1 MRHDRFAAKAH
12 NRRSLSNSITMTET
26 NPAPM
31 PELAFW
37 QQPTW
42 LSFAQRRASGRLPHA
57 LLIGSQPGLGGAAF
71 ARILAGSLM
80 CHQPLKDFHACGHC
94 RGCMTY
100 INASHPDFREI
111 VALEKRVSIGI
122 DQIRELSADMS
133 MTPQAGPLQVSLI
146 AHAEQMTHAA
156 ANALLK
162 TLEEPSPNTILLLQT
177 EQPGKLIPT
186 ILSRCQ
192 RLNLTVPARTDALAW
207 LNANASGAA
216 SLRESA
222 LDLALGAP
230 ELALAM
236 IDDGRVTRFVSLG
249 QDLAALPSSAD
260 KIRQQWSDKIGEFVN
275 LTSVWLRTQSVM
287 AARLGARA
295 RLLHLSAHHQSLQ
308 KLQGWQ
314 GTGVRLDLALAEWL
328 AQFALVPQNL
338 G

>member
-1 MRHDRFAAKAH
+1 M
-12 NRRSLSNSITMTET
+12 SET
-26 NPAPM
+26 NPIPL

-37 QQPTW
+37 QKPAW
-42 LSFAQRRASGRLPHA
+42 HSFAQRRAGGRLPHA

-71 ARILAGSLM
+71 ARFLAGSLM
-80 CHQPLKDFHACGHC
+80 CHQPLPDFRACGRC

-100 INASHPDFREI
+100 TNASHPDFRE
-111 VALEKRVSIGI
+111 VKALEKRVSIGI

-146 AHAEQMTHAA
+146 AHAEQMTVAA

-192 RLNLTVPARTDALAW
+192 RLNLTVPARAEALIW
-207 LNANASGAA
+207 LSENASGAE

-236 IDDGRVTRFVSLG
+236 INDGRVGRFVGLG
-249 QDLAALPSSAD
+249 QDLAALPGSSD
-260 KIRQQWSDKIGEFVN
+260 KIRQQWSDKIVEFVS
-275 LTSVWLRTQSVM
+275 LTSVWLRTQSVI
-287 AARLGARA
+287 AAQTGARA
-295 RLLHLSAHHQSLQ
+295 RLLRLSVNHQSLQ
-308 KLQGWQ
+308 KLQAWQ

-328 AQFALVPQNL
+328 AQFAPLSQNS